1 MLPLL
6 LTLTASGR
14 DHPAALLPAADENED
29 GLILVAGE
37 ALSAPPVALVS
48 GQPLVLRDDG
58 KAPDVLAEDGVFSG
72 RMPLAATMDHRD
84 LTVTLQDRAGAVL
97 WEDAIPAGD
106 SQYRPL
112 IKALVS
118 GQYAVVQVSFQ
129 DRKFDGEARQP
140 TRKPPSR
147 TAPYTLSAPYTAP
160 TPYSLSASYTPSA
173 RHNPSALHT
182 PSAPRPPAAP
192 SASSA
197 PPAPPAPA
205 TGFLTAGLVGVIALV
220 AGGLIGMWT
229 QRRRQRAV
237 PLSPVRPPSGIART
251 PEVWQLPASVVLSDV
266 VASLATAWIEAG
278 PVLLVPQAASRPVLA
293 LQGRTGMAWMATERP
308 QTRHIVQAVSGLSV
322 LGTPAVVIEG
332 LDALEEPVED
342 EPPDALLDELH
353 QSISGR
359 VVVLVHEGTPL
370 RAPPTCTFSLV
381 EGNLD
386 STAGRLTRGE
396 SGWHWQPASSPTAA

>member
-14 DHPAALLPAADENED
+14 DHPAAPLPAADENED
-29 GLILVAGE
+29 GLILVVGE
-37 ALSAPPVALVS
+37 GLSAPPVAQVN
-48 GQPLVLRDDG
+48 GQPLVLLDDG
-58 KAPDVLAEDGVFSG
+58 KAPDVLAADGVYSG
-72 RMPLAATMDHRD
+72 RSPLAATMDHQD
-84 LTVTLQDRAGAVL
+84 LMVTLQDREGTML

-106 SQYRPL
+106 IQYRPL
-112 IKALVS
+112 VKALVS

-129 DRKFDGEARQP
+129 DRKVDAEAPQLA
-140 TRKPPSR
+140 RKRPSR
-147 TAPYTLSAPYTAP
+147 TTPYTLSAPYTAA
-160 TPYSLSASYTPSA
+160 TPYTLSASYTPSA
-173 RHNPSALHT
+173 PHNPSALHT
-182 PSAPRPPAAP
+182 PSAPQAP
-192 SASSA
+192 SAAPQAPSA
-197 PPAPPAPA
+197 AAHTPAPRLLT
-205 TGFLTAGLVGVIALV
+205 TGLAGAIALV
-220 AGGLIGMWT
+220 AGGLIGMQV
-229 QRRRQRAV
+229 QRRRRRAV
-237 PLSPVRPPSGIART
+237 PLAPVRPPSGIART
-251 PEVWQLPASVVLSDV
+251 SEVWQLPASVVLSDI
-266 VASLATAWIEAG
+266 VASLATAWIETG
-278 PVLLVPQAASRPVLA
+278 PVLIVPQAASRPALA

-370 RAPPTCTFSLV
+370 RAPPTCTFTLV